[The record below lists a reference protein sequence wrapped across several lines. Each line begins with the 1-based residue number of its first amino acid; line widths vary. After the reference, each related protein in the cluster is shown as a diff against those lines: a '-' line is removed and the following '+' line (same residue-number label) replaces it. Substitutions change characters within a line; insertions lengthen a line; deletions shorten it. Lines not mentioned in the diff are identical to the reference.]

1 MLLSKL
7 TIMKILKSI
16 STMKKVLSFGLLV
29 VFSFS
34 CTNLDETLY
43 SQVTQDNF
51 FKTDEERV
59 TALAAAYTVLYFWGS
74 HNGYYSY
81 QEVTSDEMA
90 IPVKGND
97 WLDGN
102 QWVFAHRHTMN
113 AQGEG
118 LNNMWNDLFR
128 GVNTC
133 NRLIKQFEAIANSE
147 ATVAEVKTL
156 RAFYYYLLMDNFG
169 GVPLVTSFDNAEPN
183 PSRASRTEVY
193 NFVVSELNANVPL
206 LSKEKDASTYARF
219 NFWAGKTLQARV
231 LLNSGVYLGTNLT
244 NATLDAVIAACDE
257 VINSTKFS
265 LEPNFFSNFS
275 PTNGGPGAAEFIL
288 AVPYDEKFAGGFN
301 IHQMTLH
308 YESQKT
314 YNLVDQPWN
323 GYTTLQSFY
332 NSFDAA
338 DLRRNTIITG
348 PQFSSAGVRLTDTG
362 AEPSD
367 PDGQPLTFTPALNEL
382 TPNAFRQAGGRVG
395 KFQFKLGARNTL
407 DNDFPIYRYAEV
419 LMMKAE
425 ALWRKNNSDPAALAL
440 VNSVRAR
447 VFEPDQPLASL
458 GTPGDSYPGPVLL
471 QELGRE
477 FFAEAKRRQDLIR
490 FGKFGAAWD
499 FKDASAPTKT
509 IFPIPAPQRVANPNL
524 DQNPGY

>member
-1 MLLSKL
+1 M
-7 TIMKILKSI
+7 
-16 STMKKVLSFGLLV
+16 FG
-29 VFSFS
+29 FS

-74 HNGYYSY
+74 HNGYFSY
-81 QEVTSDEMA
+81 QEVTTDEMA

-102 QWVFAHRHTMN
+102 QWVFAHRHTMTP
-113 AQGEG
+113 QGEG

-133 NRLIKQFEAIANSE
+133 NRLIKQFEAIPDSGP
-147 ATVAEVKTL
+147 TIAEVKTL

-183 PSRASRTEVY
+183 PVRASRTEVY
-193 NFVVSELNANVPL
+193 NFVISELQTNVPL
-206 LSKEKDASTYARF
+206 LSQEKNQATYARF
-219 NFWAGKTLQARV
+219 NYWAGRTLQARI
-231 LLNSGVYLGTNLT
+231 LLNSGIYLGTST
-244 NATLDAVIAACDE
+244 PATAALDAVISACDE
-257 VINSTKFS
+257 VINSGKFS
-265 LEPNFFSNFS
+265 LEPNFFSNFTS
-275 PTNGGPGAAEFIL
+275 TNGGPGAAEFIL

-332 NSFDAA
+332 NSFDPA
-338 DLRRNTIITG
+338 DVRRNSIITG
-348 PQFSSAGVRLTDTG
+348 PQFSSSGVRLRDTG

-367 PDGQPLTFTPALNEL
+367 PDGQDLTFTPAVNEL
-382 TPNAFRQAGGRVG
+382 TPNALRQAGGRVG

-419 LMMKAE
+419 LLMKAE
-425 ALWRKNNSDPAALAL
+425 ALWRKSNNPTDAAALTL
-440 VNSVRAR
+440 VNQVRAR
-447 VFEPDQPLASL
+447 AFDPDQPLNSL
-458 GTPGDSYPGPVLL
+458 GSLGDAYPGPALL

-499 FKDASAPTKT
+499 FKDASAATKT